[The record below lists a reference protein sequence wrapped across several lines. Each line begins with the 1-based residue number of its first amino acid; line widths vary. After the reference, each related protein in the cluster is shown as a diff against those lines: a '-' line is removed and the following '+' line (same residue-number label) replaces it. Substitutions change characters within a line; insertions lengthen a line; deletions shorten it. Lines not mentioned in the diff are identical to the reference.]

1 MSEGPKLVSLSKF
14 SLGRSNGVDEET
26 VQQFIEQTPEVLNL
40 GLKTRLIQKQRR
52 HQGAGILDLLLES
65 EDRQTRYVVELMLG
79 ELDEKHIVRAI
90 EYWDYER
97 RAYPDIAHVA
107 VLVAEG
113 LGRFLNVI
121 GLLSG
126 AGRIPIIVIQMN
138 SYRLEN
144 DGSIA
149 LTFSRVLEQRKGLVE
164 DESEEDE
171 RNQVQPW
178 KDRVPGPIM
187 KSVQS
192 IFEYLKAGTK
202 TELTLR
208 EVQQYIAV
216 SPAGSRSTILV
227 FYPQVRALQ
236 IGIRIDQRNDI
247 DERIQAIGSY
257 NSRDSRYLLKIQPND
272 VESLAEVFKYLG
284 QILFQPSD
292 D

>member
-1 MSEGPKLVSLSKF
+1 MKLVSLSKF

-144 DGSIA
+144 DDSIA

-171 RNQVQPW
+171 RSQVQPW
-178 KDRVPGPIM
+178 KDRVPGPII